1 MNFKVLPAGRRV
13 AWPEAWLK
21 FKFEGIFSNLFWSMS
36 LRVLC
41 LMTVGWLF
49 GILFYLMLVM
59 FGNILL

>member
-36 LRVLC
+36 LRVLY
-41 LMTVGWLF
+41 LMTVG
-49 GILFYLMLVM
+49 GGYLG
-59 FGNILL
+59 FFFT

>member
-1 MNFKVLPAGRRV
+1 MNFKVLPAGRKV

-36 LRVLC
+36 LRVLY

-59 FGNILL
+59 FGNILI